1 MRRIPVEGPL
11 CNRGVCVEA
20 MAEYG
25 SDRMGMVW
33 AFEFPEGGAGEM
45 VDPLGNGTASYR
57 QRDGRFSWFHLSL
70 TSSAAETWM
79 RGTLGL
85 PEAFFGAIH
94 DSSASTRIE
103 QDGDSLVAVIHDV
116 VFDFQFD
123 PEAVSTAF
131 VCVRPDLLVTARLRP
146 LRSVDRLRERV
157 RAGAKFDSPAHLLA
171 SLFVDQAEALADIS
185 RQATLKVDRIED
197 TIPRGRLARN
207 REELGSLRRVLTRIQ
222 RLLAPE
228 PSAFFRL
235 LNRPPSWMDSSV
247 VQELRQ
253 SAEEFSAAVADCAA
267 LAERIRLLQEEVAA
281 RMNEN
286 LNRTLF
292 ILTVVTVLALPV
304 NMAAG
309 LFGMNVGGIPF
320 AESRHGFLVVCTVL
334 VLLTGVLAWIS
345 FRRRG
350 D

>member
-1 MRRIPVEGPL
+1 MEP
-11 CNRGVCVEA
+11 

-25 SDRMGMVW
+25 ADRKGLVW
-33 AFEFPEGGAGEM
+33 AYEFSAGGAGVA
-45 VDPLGNGTASYR
+45 VDPARTDSEAKPEVGR
-57 QRDGRFSWFHLSL
+57 RFSWYHLSL
-70 TSSAAETWM
+70 ARSAAEAWM
-79 RGTLGL
+79 RETLGL
-85 PEAFFGAIH
+85 PDAFFGAIH

-103 QDGDSLVAVIHDV
+103 QDGESLVAVIHDV

-157 RAGAKFDSPAHLLA
+157 RAGAEFDSPAHLLA
-171 SLFVDQAEALADIS
+171 SLFVDQAEALSDIS

-197 TIPRGRLARN
+197 TISRGRLSRS
-207 REELGSLRRVLTRIQ
+207 REKLGSLRRVLTRIQ

-235 LNRPPSWMDSSV
+235 LNRPPSWMDPAV

-267 LAERIRLLQEEVAA
+267 LADRIRLLQEEVAA
-281 RMNEN
+281 RMNES

-309 LFGMNVGGIPF
+309 LFGMNVGGIPL
-320 AESRHGFLVVCTVL
+320 SDSSHGFILICTI
-334 VLLTGVLAWIS
+334 LLILTCLLAWLS